1 MDIEK
6 ELSGP
11 EWAVLYVAEAF
22 VLLFAW
28 MIHLGFWLTSPNI
41 WGPADRVVGTAIVRG
56 WSRFSDLVDRAIRS
70 HTATIL
76 LGVMLVIIAI
86 STALLAASQVS
97 PTLRAL
103 LTPR

>member
-22 VLLFAW
+22 ILMFAW

-41 WGPADRVVGTAIVRG
+41 WGPADRIVGTAIIRG
-56 WSRFSDLVDRAIRS
+56 WSRFSDLVDRAIHSR
-70 HTATIL
+70 TATIT
-76 LGVMLVIIAI
+76 LGVVLAIIAVSTAMLV
-86 STALLAASQVS
+86 AAELN